1 MRLPVRVEATPRA
14 PRAENLAHLLKE
26 VCKRSVLDRRRSKV
40 RSWLAPWRVV
50 LIGASAGLALFTSQ
64 VVHAEASDRVGY
76 SQKQVYS
83 AAVRYLRIE
92 LRYEITERD
101 PDAAYLLFEYLPM
114 GQKTPRFGAVEV
126 VKLQQGV
133 RLVVRLPDQP
143 SYQESM
149 LRDGLLKKLVSDYGD
164 LPEPS
169 RENPPVKPPDGP
181 SKPAGDRTGTAEG
194 ARPNARP

>member
-1 MRLPVRVEATPRA
+1 MTAALV
-14 PRAENLAHLLKE
+14 
-26 VCKRSVLDRRRSKV
+26 
-40 RSWLAPWRVV
+40 
-50 LIGASAGLALFTSQ
+50 LFTSD
-64 VVHAEASDRVGY
+64 VVRAESSDRVGY

-83 AAVRYLRIE
+83 AAVRFLRIE

-143 SYQESM
+143 SYHESM
-149 LRDGLLKKLVSDYGD
+149 LRDGLLKKLVADYGE
-164 LPEPS
+164 LPEPA
-169 RENPPVKPPDGP
+169 RESPPTKPTEGTT
-181 SKPAGDRTGTAEG
+181 KPADERNGTTDA